1 MPPPAK
7 CLPDMQSL
15 PLMSPF
21 LVVSA
26 DEPSLRLAASVT
38 LSCECPTAV
47 TVNGEARE
55 AFYR

>member
-1 MPPPAK
+1 
-7 CLPDMQSL
+7 MQSL